1 MLTVALHFCL
11 RNTTGH
17 IRFGLY
23 NFKKRKAKQDP
34 PHCIPPGHIKF
45 LVVFSIREMLMSYF

>member
-34 PHCIPPGHIKF
+34 PIAFPRSYKNSWSFF
-45 LVVFSIREMLMSYF
+45 L